1 MTSQLNDRLCDLEAR
16 SAGSNATQPLPSLL
30 CTAKDEESL
39 REQIRQIDGNNVER
53 VAILSFRALQ
63 LYRIAKLQSVL
74 VQKQNTIMGPT
85 NKARKDDSNANVET
99 NNQAQTAEEEK
110 DVDELLRRYGKLYN
124 VKCDK
129 TVRNRSVQLTLFS

>member
-1 MTSQLNDRLCDLEAR
+1 M
-16 SAGSNATQPLPSLL
+16 
-30 CTAKDEESL
+30 
-39 REQIRQIDGNNVER
+39 ER

-63 LYRIAKLQSVL
+63 LYRIAKLQAVL
-74 VQKQNTIMGPT
+74 VQKQNTIMGPR

-99 NNQAQTAEEEK
+99 NNQAQAAEEEK
-110 DVDELLRRYGKLYN
+110 EVDELLRRYGKLYN

>member
-63 LYRIAKLQSVL
+63 LYRIAKLQAVL

-99 NNQAQTAEEEK
+99 NNQAQTAEEK